1 MCLYGVFIA
10 QQQDSCSRVD
20 RRFKEIIQW
29 ITFVRY
35 RANSL
40 RMHPDIDLSV
50 SGVISGRDVA
60 WAKEGFYSKLQKSI
74 FLNQML
80 NLCSQRFQNGL
91 FTSTA
96 AATERE
102 NVGSPERV

>member
-10 QQQDSCSRVD
+10 QQQDSCSRFD
-20 RRFKEIIQW
+20 RRFKEIIIQW

-35 RANSL
+35 RPNSP
-40 RMHPDIDLSV
+40 RMYPDIDLSV
-50 SGVISGRDVA
+50 GGVISGRDVA

-80 NLCSQRFQNGL
+80 NLCSQRF
-91 FTSTA
+91 
-96 AATERE
+96 
-102 NVGSPERV
+102 

>member
-10 QQQDSCSRVD
+10 QQDSFSRFD

-35 RANSL
+35 RPNSL
-40 RMHPDIDLSV
+40 RMYPDIDLSV

-74 FLNQML
+74 FLNQM
-80 NLCSQRFQNGL
+80 
-91 FTSTA
+91 
-96 AATERE
+96 
-102 NVGSPERV
+102 